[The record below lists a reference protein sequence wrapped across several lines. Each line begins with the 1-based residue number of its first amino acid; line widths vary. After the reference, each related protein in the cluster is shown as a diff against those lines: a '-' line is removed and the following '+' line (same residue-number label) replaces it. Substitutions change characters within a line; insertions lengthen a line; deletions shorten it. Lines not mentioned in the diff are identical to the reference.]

1 MVVCYNVT
9 MVFSSSIQKENTM
22 SIIKTKNG
30 TYRLRVY
37 IPEEVKSSLG
47 VDKKVIEKRFK
58 IRNDAKKYELE
69 LQNKFDKIRSGD
81 SVSLENSGSILFSDF
96 YQNVWWESYK
106 AGQTTSTT
114 KPPSQAT
121 IVGTEIAFRK
131 HILPLLGNY
140 SIDFLNQNKQVVLNL
155 LTQKAEEYAN
165 FKVIRSY
172 VNSIFDWAEELEYIE
187 TNRLSKTIS
196 RIKATKKIKLQES
209 KKDEDL
215 YLSQE
220 ELQAWFT
227 AFEKDLETEKILF
240 KDYVLFYTT
249 FFLSDRKSETYALQW
264 KHINF
269 EKNEILI
276 EQALDKFGNLKSTKG
291 NKKTLFKAPKELMNI
306 LTVWKIEQKKQLK
319 LFGIRQN
326 EKQFVFTYNNRT
338 NGINVPL
345 HIDYLNHRMNS
356 IRRRHPEL
364 PPASPHKLRHTGAT
378 LARQAGTSLNAIS
391 EALTHSD
398 IQITKTYVNTT
409 ETVNQTAGEIA
420 FRSLKK

>member
-1 MVVCYNVT
+1 

-22 SIIKTKNG
+22 SITKTKNG

-37 IPEEVKSSLG
+37 IREEVKSSLG
-47 VDKKVIEKRFK
+47 IDKKVIEKRFK
-58 IRNDAKKYELE
+58 SRSEAKRYELE
-69 LQNKFDKIRSGD
+69 LQKKIDKILSGG
-81 SVSLENSGSILFSDF
+81 SASLENSGSILFSDF
-96 YQNVWWESYK
+96 YQNVWWQSYK
-106 AGQTTSTT
+106 AGQTTSAA

-121 IVGTEIAFRK
+121 IDGTEIAFRK

-249 FFLSDRKSETYALQW
+249 FFLGDRKSESYALQW
-264 KHINF
+264 KHINTS
-269 EKNEILI
+269 EQEIQLV
-276 EQALDKFGNLKSTKG
+276 QALDKYKNPKSTKG
-291 NKKTLFKAPKELMNI
+291 NKKTTFRIPSELTD
-306 LTVWKIEQKKQLK
+306 LLQEWKKQQKIELAKFNIIQTPEQY
-319 LFGIRQN
+319 
-326 EKQFVFTYNNRT
+326 VFTYIDT
-338 NGINVPL
+338 KGNVNSCL
-345 HIDYLNHRMNS
+345 HADYLNNKMKS
-356 IRRRHPEL
+356 VKRRHPEL
-364 PPASPHKLRHTGAT
+364 AHATPHKLRHTGAT
-378 LARQAGTSLNAIS
+378 LAKQAGTSMEAIS

-398 IQITKTYVNTT
+398 TITTKTYVNTSN
-409 ETVNQTAGEIA
+409 VIPMAVGEIA
-420 FRSLKK
+420 FRNLKK

>member
-1 MVVCYNVT
+1 
-9 MVFSSSIQKENTM
+9 MVFSNSIQKENTM
-22 SIIKTKNG
+22 SITKTKNG

-58 IRNDAKKYELE
+58 TRIEAKKYELE
-69 LQNKFDKIRSGD
+69 LQNKIDKIHSGD

-106 AGQTTSTT
+106 AGQTTSTA

-121 IVGTEIAFRK
+121 IVGTEIAIRK

-196 RIKATKKIKLQES
+196 RIKATKNIKLQES

-215 YLSQE
+215 SLSQE

-249 FFLSDRKSETYALQW
+249 FFLGDRKSESYALQW
-264 KHINF
+264 KHINTQ
-269 EKNEILI
+269 EQEIQLV
-276 EQALDKFGNLKSTKG
+276 QALDKYKNPKSTKG
-291 NKKTLFKAPKELMNI
+291 NKKTTFRIPNELTN
-306 LTVWKIEQKKQLK
+306 LLQEWKKQQKIELAKFNIIQTPDQY
-319 LFGIRQN
+319 
-326 EKQFVFTYNNRT
+326 VFTYIDT
-338 NGINVPL
+338 KGNVNSCL
-345 HIDYLNHRMNS
+345 HADYLNNKMKS
-356 IRRRHPEL
+356 VKRRHPEL
-364 PPASPHKLRHTGAT
+364 AHATPHKLRHTGAT
-378 LARQAGTSLNAIS
+378 LAKKAGTSMEAIS

-398 IQITKTYVNTT
+398 TITTKTYVNTSN
-409 ETVNQTAGEIA
+409 VIPMAVGEIA
-420 FRSLKK
+420 FRNLKK

>member
-1 MVVCYNVT
+1 
-9 MVFSSSIQKENTM
+9 MVFSSSIQKENTL
-22 SIIKTKNG
+22 SITKTKNG

-47 VDKKVIEKRFK
+47 IDKKVIEKRFK
-58 IRNDAKKYELE
+58 TRSEAKRYELE
-69 LQNKFDKIRSGD
+69 LQNKIDKILSGG
-81 SVSLENSGSILFSDF
+81 SASLENSGSILFSDF
-96 YQNVWWESYK
+96 YQNVWWDSYK

-114 KPPSQAT
+114 KPPTQVT
-121 IVGTEIAFRK
+121 IDNTKTVFRK
-131 HILPLLGNY
+131 HILPMFGNY
-140 SIDFLNQNKQVVLNL
+140 SINFLNQNKQVVLNL
-155 LTQKAEEYAN
+155 MTAKAEEYAN

-249 FFLSDRKSETYALQW
+249 FFLGDRKSESYALQW
-264 KHINF
+264 KHINTK
-269 EKNEILI
+269 EQEIQLV
-276 EQALDKFGNLKSTKG
+276 QALDKYKNPKSTKG
-291 NKKTLFKAPKELMNI
+291 NKKTTFRIPNELTDLLQEWKNQQ
-306 LTVWKIEQKKQLK
+306 KIELAKFNIIQTPEQY
-319 LFGIRQN
+319 
-326 EKQFVFTYNNRT
+326 VFTYIDT
-338 NGINVPL
+338 KGNVNSCL
-345 HIDYLNHRMNS
+345 HADYLNNKMKS
-356 IRRRHPEL
+356 VKRRHPDL
-364 PPASPHKLRHTGAT
+364 AHATPHKLRHTGAT
-378 LARQAGTSLNAIS
+378 LAKQAGTPMEDIS

-398 IQITKTYVNTT
+398 TITTKTYVNTSN
-409 ETVNQTAGEIA
+409 VIPMAVGEIA
-420 FRSLKK
+420 FRNLKK